1 MKVYQNRVL
10 WEDRSDNQL
19 LGGLLH
25 SDRDVSVRPRGLERS
40 AGRSMPGD
48 SVITGSVWERME
60 AATCRGFVVC
70 GHRAC
75 GLYTLELG
83 ALTAEYN

>member
-48 SVITGSVWERME
+48 SVITGSV
-60 AATCRGFVVC
+60 
-70 GHRAC
+70 
-75 GLYTLELG
+75 
-83 ALTAEYN
+83 